1 LLLMLGKSDMK
12 RLIVGVD
19 PGVTVGLAAL
29 SFDGVPISVD
39 SRRNWALSDLIKTIS
54 ELGEPTIIS
63 SDVTPAS
70 TLLEKLSVKFNA
82 VLFAPLLSMTADEKH
97 QTARAYAG
105 LHGLKLRNA
114 HEVDALA
121 SAVKAYQH
129 YEKKFRQVNA
139 RLEKQKLKVSADD
152 AKDLLI
158 RGHTL
163 KRAIQILQGPE
174 KVQPAPVLKRPV
186 PREEQLKSLIG
197 ELEERLSREREKS
210 KRLKAANKEVNLK
223 MKTLKTEIS
232 NLQEKIE
239 ETRSEQSAQTRRER
253 EYHMLLDEVKKA
265 KARITEYSAQLEAY
279 KTRFN
284 QLQRLRELESQ
295 GKLVLL
301 KPVEAF
307 TEKGLRKAFQLY
319 GLKAGDHVLL
329 LDPSGGGASTAE
341 TLAKRGPKAIV
352 TKGSMS
358 HHALEVF
365 AKYLIP
371 VLPLER
377 LETEWIEGLPY
388 AESESLRKAVKQV
401 GEMEAS
407 KAYEEIRT
415 IIEDHRKEVEERI

>member
-1 LLLMLGKSDMK
+1 MLFELGKSGMK

-39 SRRNWALSDLIKTIS
+39 SRRNWALSDLIKTVS
-54 ELGEPTIIS
+54 ELGSPTIIS

-97 QTARAYAG
+97 QTARAYAE

-129 YEKKFRQVNA
+129 YEKKFGQVNA
-139 RLEKQKLKVSADD
+139 RVKKQKLNVSADD
-152 AKDLLI
+152 VKDLLV

-163 KRAIQILQGPE
+163 KRAIQILQGSE
-174 KVQPAPVLKRPV
+174 KVQPAPVVRRRV
-186 PREEQLKSLIG
+186 PREERLKSLIG
-197 ELEERLSREREKS
+197 ELEGRLSRERLES
-210 KRLKAANKEVNLK
+210 KRLRAANKELRLK
-223 MKTLKTEIS
+223 TKTLKTEIS
-232 NLQEKIE
+232 DLQDRIE
-239 ETRSEQSAQTRRER
+239 ETRSEQSARVRRER
-253 EYHMLLDEVKKA
+253 EYQMLLDEVQKA
-265 KARITEYSAQLEAY
+265 KARLSEYSAQLEVY

-307 TEKGLRKAFQLY
+307 TENGLRKAFRLY
-319 GLKAGDHVLL
+319 GVKAGEYVLL
-329 LDPSGGGASTAE
+329 LDPSGGGSSTAE

-358 HHALEVF
+358 HYALGVF

-371 VLPLER
+371 VVPSGR
-377 LETEWIEGLPY
+377 LEIEWIEGMPY
-388 AESESLRKAVKQV
+388 AESESLRKAVKQI

-407 KAYEEIRT
+407 KAYEDLRT
-415 IIEDHRKEVEERI
+415 ILEEHRKEVEE